1 MTNMKMTRIY
11 FTGITEMG
19 CCIQNAMVVI
29 PEDYTMNQM
38 AKAIKTAGYKMFML
52 STMKKFVEI

>member
-1 MTNMKMTRIY
+1 MTRIY

-19 CCIQNAMVVI
+19 CCIQNAMVVV

-38 AKAIKTAGYKMFML
+38 VQAIKAAGYKMFML
-52 STMKKFVEI
+52 NTMKRFVEVR

>member
-1 MTNMKMTRIY
+1 MKMIKVY

-19 CCIQNAMVVI
+19 CCIYGASVFV

-38 AKAIKTAGYKMFML
+38 VQAIKEAGYKMFML
-52 STMKKFVEI
+52 NTMKRFVAVM